1 MNRISSIL
9 FVALALFV
17 WACGGT
23 KSEKAPDMADAKEA
37 VEEAVSDAADAMT
50 ESNDLYT
57 VKVLK
62 GDIPSP
68 MKELTAKIGDADLT
82 IVYGSPSVKG
92 RTVWGDLVPYDEV
105 WRTGANENTT
115 FEVSKDIEISGQS
128 LPAGKYGFFTVPGEN
143 DWTLVFN
150 SVNSEWGAYNYD
162 ESKDVMR
169 VKVVPEAS
177 EEMSETMEFAV
188 TGENTVAFMWD
199 KLTVPFEITVK

>member
-1 MNRISSIL
+1 MNRISSVL
-9 FVALALFV
+9 FVLLALAI

-23 KSEKAPDMADAKEA
+23 KSEKAPDMADAKEEVA
-37 VEEAVSDAADAMT
+37 ETTSAAADAMT
-50 ESNDLYT
+50 MSNDLYT
-57 VKVLK
+57 LKVLK

-68 MKELTAKIGDADLT
+68 MKELTTKIGDADLK

-115 FEVSKDIEISGQS
+115 FEVSKDIEISGQP

-169 VKVVPEAS
+169 VKVVPQES
-177 EEMSETMEFAV
+177 DEMAETMDFAV
-188 TGENTVAFMWD
+188 TDENTVALMWD
-199 KLTVPFEITVK
+199 KLTVPFEISVK